1 MEHLCL
7 CPLVALLVCA
17 VTLLTLRKILKI
29 VIQDREKSTADIP
42 PGSHGFPV
50 IGETLQFMLSVNSGK
65 GFYEFVRTR
74 RIRYGSC
81 FRTSLFGETHVFL
94 STTESARAVLNN
106 ESGMFTKRYIKSIAE
121 LVGDRSL
128 LCASHHHHKI
138 LRSRLINLFS
148 KKSTAMMVRH
158 FDELIV
164 DALSGWQHRGTVVL
178 LTDLLQI
185 TFKAMCKMLISL
197 EAEEE
202 LGSLQKDVGFVCE
215 AMLAFPLNLP
225 WTRFHKGIMARGR
238 VMKML
243 EKIIRERRNETN
255 SHNNYHE
262 DFLQQLL
269 AVDNDNSSSSSDHS
283 TKLTD
288 ADIKDNLLTMIIAGQ
303 DTTASALTWMVKYL
317 GENQKVLDILIEEQ
331 SQIAKKASEKPFLEL
346 EDLSEMPYASK
357 MVKESLRMASVVP
370 WFPRLVLQD
379 CEMEGY
385 KIKKGWNINID
396 ARSIHLD
403 PTVYIEPHKF
413 NPSRFD
419 EEAKANSFLAFGMGG
434 RTCLGLG
441 MAKAMMLVF
450 LHRFITTYRWEVV
463 DGDPSIEKW
472 TLFARLK
479 SGYPIRVS
487 RRL

>member
-1 MEHLCL
+1 M
-7 CPLVALLVCA
+7 
-17 VTLLTLRKILKI
+17 
-29 VIQDREKSTADIP
+29 Q
-42 PGSHGFPV
+42 
-50 IGETLQFMLSVNSGK
+50 
-65 GFYEFVRTR
+65 
-74 RIRYGSC
+74 
-81 FRTSLFGETHVFL
+81 
-94 STTESARAVLNN
+94 
-106 ESGMFTKRYIKSIAE
+106 
-121 LVGDRSL
+121 
-128 LCASHHHHKI
+128 
-138 LRSRLINLFS
+138 
-148 KKSTAMMVRH
+148 
-158 FDELIV
+158 
-164 DALSGWQHRGTVVL
+164 
-178 LTDLLQI
+178 
-185 TFKAMCKMLISL
+185 
-197 EAEEE
+197 
-202 LGSLQKDVGFVCE
+202 
-215 AMLAFPLNLP
+215 
-225 WTRFHKGIMARGR
+225 ARGR
-238 VMKML
+238 VMEVL

-255 SHNNYHE
+255 SHNNNYHE

-269 AVDNDNSSSSSDHS
+269 AVDSDGSASSSDHS

-288 ADIKDNLLTMIIAGQ
+288 AEIKDNILTMIIAGQ

-317 GENQKVLDILIEEQ
+317 GENQKVLNILIEEQ
-331 SQIAKKASEKPFLEL
+331 TQLAKQASHKPFLEL
-346 EDLSEMPYASK
+346 DDLTEMTYASK

-385 KIKKGWNINID
+385 KINKGWNINID

-403 PTVYIEPHKF
+403 PNVYSEPHKF

-434 RTCLGLG
+434 RTCLGLN
-441 MAKAMMLVF
+441 MAKAMMVVF